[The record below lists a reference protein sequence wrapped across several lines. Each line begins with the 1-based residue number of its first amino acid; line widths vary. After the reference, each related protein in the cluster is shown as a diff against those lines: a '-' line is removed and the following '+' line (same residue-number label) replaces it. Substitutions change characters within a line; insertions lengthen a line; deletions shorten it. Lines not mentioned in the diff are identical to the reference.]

1 LYSHVRAQPAAVM
14 ATRWS
19 RAHGE
24 LYLRRKWND
33 GGVTDVEELPVVL
46 WLRGIGQWRS
56 VLVDLARRLPRRPG
70 HRARV
75 EENDRGGNGERK
87 RE

>member
-1 LYSHVRAQPAAVM
+1 MVTQ
-14 ATRWS
+14 WS

-46 WLRGIGQWRS
+46 WLKGIGQWRS
-56 VLVDLARRLPRRPG
+56 VLVDLARLLPRRPG

-75 EENDRGGNGERK
+75 EENGRGGNGERK

>member
-1 LYSHVRAQPAAVM
+1 M

-19 RAHGE
+19 RPHGE
-24 LYLRRKWND
+24 LYLRREQTFRE
-33 GGVTDVEELPVVL
+33 VEDVEGLETVL

-56 VLVDLARRLPRRPG
+56 GSIDLLSGGHCLPG
-70 HRARV
+70 QRARV
-75 EENDRGGNGERK
+75 EEEDREGNGERE

>member
-1 LYSHVRAQPAAVM
+1 M

-19 RAHGE
+19 RLHGE
-24 LYLRRKWND
+24 LYLRRKRTFSE
-33 GGVTDVEELPVVL
+33 VEDVEGLETVL
-46 WLRGIGQWRS
+46 WLRGIGQWCS
-56 VLVDLARRLPRRPG
+56 GSGDLLGGGHRLPC

-75 EENDRGGNGERK
+75 EEEDREGNDERE